1 MKFFYRLAI
10 TAFALSVV
18 SYQPANAETEL
29 EKDFPE
35 FLNSWE
41 GSYDNLNQ
49 MHTQEAQEIS
59 QDDRNR
65 ATLLFIKKVDLPAF
79 GPHAYYGEWQDAN
92 DQNTVIRQ
100 RIYGF
105 EIDDED
111 QSLRLNLHIWPIQS
125 PEFVAR
131 TAGAHMDP
139 SKLEGITP
147 EDMAELKGCD
157 VYFRKADKRF
167 AGTMKKG
174 QCSFP
179 APDGSGSPVYS
190 WSQMTVSASQ
200 FTYLDGWF
208 NMDGTVYRQL
218 AKYWNVFDKND

>member
-1 MKFFYRLAI
+1 MKFFYHLAI
-10 TAFALSVV
+10 AAFAISVF
-18 SYQPANAETEL
+18 SHQPATAETNL
-29 EKDFPE
+29 EKDFSE
-35 FLNSWE
+35 FLKTWE
-41 GSYDNLNQ
+41 GSYNNLSQ
-49 MHTQEAQEIS
+49 MQTQDAQAIPKE
-59 QDDRNR
+59 DRNR

-79 GPHAYYGEWQDAN
+79 GPHAYYGEWQDA
-92 DQNTVIRQ
+92 DAPTTVIRQ

-105 EIDDED
+105 QVDEKD

-131 TAGAHMDP
+131 TAGSHIEP
-139 SKLEGITP
+139 SKLDGVTP
-147 EDMAELKGCD
+147 EDMADLKGCD
-157 VYFRKADKRF
+157 VYFKKTKDGF

-174 QCSFP
+174 QCTFP

-190 WSQMTVSASQ
+190 WSQMTVNESQ

-218 AKYWNVFDKND
+218 AKHWNVFDKND